1 MITELLA
8 DKVYAL
14 QNTFELDGR
23 ISAYP
28 RSARGC
34 AVSNCYVLN
43 EPNGAFLLDTGYGA
57 HEAQILG
64 QLASVVDRQT
74 PLSLVPTRI
83 NEFMSVGNGM
93 AIAEAFNVV
102 ACYSPQPDAANWLD
116 FKAIDETAERRE
128 IPTTLLRGLLNLEVG
143 EGGARKIDA
152 FSAPLRLINTT
163 WVYDPASKALF
174 TSDMFS
180 QLYQRDEHG
189 PWLVEQDEVSDD
201 ASLRSYLLNTRY
213 WWLEGASTDS
223 LRCAIADVFERYD
236 IEIIAPGYGAI
247 FKGRDLVE
255 KEYALLD
262 RVLGALDRSQSRAA
276 YVPRGLER

>member
-14 QNTFELDGR
+14 QNTFRLDGR

-28 RSARGC
+28 RSARGY
-34 AVSNCYVLN
+34 AVSSCYLLK
-43 EPNGAFLLDTGYGA
+43 EPDGAFLLDTGYGA
-57 HEAQILG
+57 HETQILG
-64 QLASVVDRQT
+64 QLATVLSSET

-93 AIAEAFNVV
+93 AIAERFNVV
-102 ACYSPQPDAANWLD
+102 ACYSPQPDAADWLEL
-116 FKAIDETAERRE
+116 KATDEAAERRE
-128 IPTTLLRGLLNLEVG
+128 IPTTLLRGLLNLGVG
-143 EGGARKIDA
+143 ESGGRKIDA

-180 QLYQRDEHG
+180 QLYQAREDG
-189 PWLVEQDEVSDD
+189 PWLVEHDEMTDD

-223 LRCAIADVFERYD
+223 LRRAIADVFERYD

-255 KEYALLD
+255 KQYSMLD
-262 RVLGALDRSQSRAA
+262 RVLGALDRSHSKAA